1 MADDAPETR
10 LWVLAAAV
18 LSKATRPMHF
28 TVVTKRI
35 HEAGL
40 AQLNPADGPPPL
52 QVRKAMKTE
61 PVKLEGGPLFQSD
74 DRGYFSVIEG
84 THPEDMPPVRDV
96 MDILESKRAKQQE
109 EPDRRVEAATISAED
124 TPDGAFDRSG
134 LEAENIMLRAK
145 LKSIEENLR
154 KLLDEI
160 REDETGP

>member
-52 QVRKAMKTE
+52 QVRKAMETGPAE
-61 PVKLEGGPLFQSD
+61 LEGGPLFQSD

-96 MDILESKRAKQQE
+96 MDILESKQAEQQE
-109 EPDRRVEAATISAED
+109 EPDRQVEAATISSED
-124 TPDGAFDRSG
+124 APDGASDRSDP
-134 LEAENIMLRAK
+134 EAENITLRAK
-145 LKSIEENLR
+145 LKSIKVKLR
-154 KLLDEI
+154 ELLDEI
-160 REDETGP
+160 GDDETAP